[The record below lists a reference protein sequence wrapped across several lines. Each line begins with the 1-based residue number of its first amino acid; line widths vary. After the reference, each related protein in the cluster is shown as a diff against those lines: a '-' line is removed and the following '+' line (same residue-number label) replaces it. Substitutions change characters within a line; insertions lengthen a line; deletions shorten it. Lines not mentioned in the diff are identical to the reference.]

1 MVVERRTQAERSART
16 HTALVEAGRRLF
28 AERGFAG
35 VSSEELA
42 TAAGVSTGALYHQF
56 HSKRDLFLAVF
67 EAVEA
72 TANDTIAIAATKG
85 TDALDGLLQGC
96 LAFLQ
101 ISSEPEYRRIVLLE
115 GRAVLGWDA
124 WQEVML
130 RHGLGSTTAAI
141 QFVIKGGLIPPYDPT
156 ALAHVFLGA
165 LDAGAVL
172 IAESE
177 DPESAREGV
186 AAVITGLANG
196 LRTPLR

>member
-1 MVVERRTQAERSART
+1 MAERRTQAQRSAHT
-16 HTALVEAGRRLF
+16 HAALVEAGRHLF
-28 AERGFAG
+28 AERGFSG

-42 TAAGVSTGALYHQF
+42 AAAGVSTGALYHQF

-72 TANDTIAIAATKG
+72 AANETIALAAAKG
-85 TDALDGLLQGC
+85 SDALDRLLQGC

-130 RHGLGSTTAAI
+130 RHGLGTTTAAI
-141 QFVIKGGLIPPYDPT
+141 EFIIKSGLIPPYEPT
-156 ALAHVFLGA
+156 ALAHVFRGA

-172 IAESE
+172 IAESA
-177 DPESAREGV
+177 DPESARADV
-186 AAVITGLANG
+186 AAVISGLANG
-196 LRTPLR
+196 LRAGPA